1 MGLIPD
7 LTTTF
12 DDGEGLQVSTD
23 ASSLDFLQ
31 AVYRNPEVQLP
42 VRMRAAGMA
51 LPFESPKLAVVATI
65 NGGDFAGQ
73 LDKAIERSSR
83 VMKTIDHQPTQP
95 PSTAAL
101 SSSEPM
107 TSNGHK
113 PSVPDRRYRRW

>member
-51 LPFESPKLAVVATI
+51 CLLKVQSLPLSLRSMEATSQI
-65 NGGDFAGQ
+65 
-73 LDKAIERSSR
+73 S
-83 VMKTIDHQPTQP
+83 
-95 PSTAAL
+95 
-101 SSSEPM
+101 
-107 TSNGHK
+107 
-113 PSVPDRRYRRW
+113 